1 MAISKTILLFGD
13 AASIEAARIH
23 LENLPQIKRIDMVTS
38 KKLRVFLHSELKES
52 KWISELMHSNLHGFC
67 FV

>member
-1 MAISKTILLFGD
+1 MAISKTILLFGN

-23 LENLPQIKRIDMVTS
+23 LENLPQVKRIDMMTS
-38 KKLRVFLHSELKES
+38 NKLRVFLHSELKES
-52 KWISELMHSNLHGFC
+52 KWISEFMQCNLHGFC